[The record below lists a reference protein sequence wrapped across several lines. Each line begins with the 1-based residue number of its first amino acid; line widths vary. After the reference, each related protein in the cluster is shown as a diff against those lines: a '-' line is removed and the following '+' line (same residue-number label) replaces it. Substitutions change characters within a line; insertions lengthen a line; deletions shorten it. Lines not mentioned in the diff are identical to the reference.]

1 MVHTLLGYLLLP
13 LALWLG
19 IASAWAADPSDVLA
33 RALLGTAHDWPFPGQ
48 WQSYDV
54 YAYDTLKNHDFQKPY
69 QNALNQLPAAVKQ
82 SDGPWL
88 APMKM
93 TSTLNRFLRTPQGEF
108 VYVSGCKPHDCGNSV
123 GVVFEP
129 ATGRLALLLE
139 KPNGSPA
146 GERERRWLVGDHT
159 PAMAALVKAVR
170 AAEKIGQN
178 RLPLPAD
185 KLSKAAALLGP

>member
-1 MVHTLLGYLLLP
+1 MVHTLLGYVLLP

-48 WQSYDV
+48 WKSYDV
-54 YAYDTLKNHDFQKPY
+54 YAYDTLKNHDFQRPY

-82 SDGPWL
+82 TDGPWL

-108 VYVSGCKPHDCGNSV
+108 VYVSGCKPHDCGNRASTTFV
-123 GVVFEP
+123 LLSEAAISAARGTGIGIRVRRAISR
-129 ATGRLALLLE
+129 ATSTCLC
-139 KPNGSPA
+139 
-146 GERERRWLVGDHT
+146 
-159 PAMAALVKAVR
+159 
-170 AAEKIGQN
+170 
-178 RLPLPAD
+178 
-185 KLSKAAALLGP
+185 

>member
-1 MVHTLLGYLLLP
+1 MVHTLLGYVLLP

-19 IASAWAADPSDVLA
+19 IASAWAADSSDALA
-33 RALLGTAHDWPFPGQ
+33 RALLGTAHDWPFPDQ

-54 YAYDTLKNHDFQKPY
+54 YTYDTLKNHDFQRPY

-178 RLPLPAD
+178 RLPLSAA
-185 KLSKAAALLGP
+185 KLPKAAALLGP